1 MRRSELLTVLRGLNT
16 ACLKCKQPL
25 LVFSSKVVEGLCH
38 TWALIAHEGTGTSG
52 PKAKGKAQRTRR
64 QAGHTCA
71 PATSEVV
78 NGKKA
83 SPPQRTPARQ
93 RAPLSSSDE
102 TFPRCSCTNA
112 LIRTANKSGAKKKRK
127 IASRQGYQNRRLL
140 RLHYSEVERGSERR
154 AVIPAIWAKLLGNA
168 NIVYGSKPRQ
178 ISWETE
184 RFVF

>member
-1 MRRSELLTVLRGLNT
+1 MRHLELLTVLRGLNT
-16 ACLKCKQPL
+16 SCLKCKQPL
-25 LVFSSKVVEGLCH
+25 LVFSSEVVEGLCH
-38 TWALIAHEGTGTSG
+38 TWALVPHEGTGTSG
-52 PKAKGKAQRTRR
+52 LTAKGKAQRTRR

-83 SPPQRTPARQ
+83 SPPQRTPAHG
-93 RAPLSSSDE
+93 RAPLSSS
-102 TFPRCSCTNA
+102 PRCPCTDA
-112 LIRTANKSGAKKKRK
+112 LIRTANKSGDKNKKKF
-127 IASRQGYQNRRLL
+127 ASRQGYQKRRLL

-154 AVIPAIWAKLLGNA
+154 AIIPAIWAKLLGNA

-178 ISWETE
+178 IRWETE